1 MAKKNLK
8 VKVDTINGLYKP
20 EGTIKQLDS
29 VFFNIEV
36 TEEGEKKD
44 LTGQTIKLF
53 ARKSDGKMVE
63 QSSGISITNAEQG
76 ELTIDLL
83 NAAVQAPGYVYF
95 ELEISDSDGIIST
108 ADFVYKVMPKVG
120 SDEAIESTNEVSTLK
135 EIEVYVAQ
143 AKQEIKEFKAL
154 QNEMLKVNNTINT
167 QEALRKEAEDERI
180 QAEKSRIE
188 AEKKREETLN
198 EFYEDFAKLKD
209 NVENLFNKD
218 DVEIEKGKF
227 INVNGGIS
235 SAAGYN
241 ISGFIAANPNDVFT
255 HKFNSKLSG
264 KDATFIY
271 YDNLKTKLG
280 HAAGQLLDDESS
292 CKICMPDNA
301 EIKYFRVTFTDEQ
314 RESFMIIRDEK
325 YTENYIEFGKIKLS
339 NDILFN
345 SFQED
350 SVKKLAV
357 LAIKETPIKPD
368 QTEFFEISKNL
379 FNKDDVEIEKGKFI
393 NVNGGISSAAGYN
406 ISGFIE
412 VEEHQAYI
420 YKFNS
425 SQFGNNSTYL
435 YYRENGDLL
444 GYAKGVISEK
454 GLTCSL
460 IAPVGAKK
468 IKINFMEIDRN
479 SLMFVKGDAYPNS
492 YESFDN
498 IKFSENIGLNDKQKD
513 EVRGLGSDNPLSGKV
528 IALNGDSICYG
539 AGFKG
544 GYGKIIADRNNM
556 IYENIAVSGGTIATN
571 TTDTNTGKN
580 RHWISSTISN
590 MREDADYV
598 VLEGGVND
606 ASSHVAIGEITTGYS
621 SPLDNTTFCGAL
633 ESTLKQALE
642 RFPGKKIGFIIV
654 HKMCSEFNSSEG
666 ENYYHKAI
674 QILEKW
680 GVPYLDL
687 NTKCPPL
694 NYIPNFKKTY
704 THNGDGWHPNEEGY
718 KKYYCDKIESFLIS
732 L

>member
-1 MAKKNLK
+1 MAKKDIKFTL
-8 VKVDTINGLYKP
+8 DTIDSRYSP
-20 EGTIKQLDS
+20 VGTVKQLDS
-29 VFFNIEV
+29 VFFYIKITENGV
-36 TEEGEKKD
+36 TKD

-53 ARKSDGKMVE
+53 AIKEDKKIVE
-63 QSSGISITNAEQG
+63 QTTKINITNQSEG
-76 ELTIDLL
+76 LVEIELL
-83 NAAVQAPGYVYF
+83 NAAIQVHGFTYF
-95 ELEISDSDGIIST
+95 ELEISDSNGIIST
-108 ADFVYKVMPKVG
+108 ADFILRVNKRVG
-120 SDEAIESTNEVSTLK
+120 SPEAIESTNEVSTLK

-209 NVENLFNKD
+209 NVE
-218 DVEIEKGKF
+218 
-227 INVNGGIS
+227 
-235 SAAGYN
+235 
-241 ISGFIAANPNDVFT
+241 
-255 HKFNSKLSG
+255 
-264 KDATFIY
+264 
-271 YDNLKTKLG
+271 
-280 HAAGQLLDDESS
+280 
-292 CKICMPDNA
+292 
-301 EIKYFRVTFTDEQ
+301 
-314 RESFMIIRDEK
+314 
-325 YTENYIEFGKIKLS
+325 
-339 NDILFN
+339 
-345 SFQED
+345 
-350 SVKKLAV
+350 
-357 LAIKETPIKPD
+357 
-368 QTEFFEISKNL
+368 NL

-694 NYIPNFKKTY
+694 NYIPNLKKTY

>member
-1 MAKKNLK
+1 MAKKDIKFTL
-8 VKVDTINGLYKP
+8 DTIDSRYSP
-20 EGTIKQLDS
+20 VGTVKQLDS
-29 VFFNIEV
+29 VFFYIKITENGV
-36 TEEGEKKD
+36 TKD

-53 ARKSDGKMVE
+53 AIKEDKKIVE
-63 QSSGISITNAEQG
+63 QTTKINITNQSEG
-76 ELTIDLL
+76 LVEIELL
-83 NAAVQAPGYVYF
+83 NAAIQVHGFTYF
-95 ELEISDSDGIIST
+95 ELEISDSNGIIST
-108 ADFVYKVMPKVG
+108 ADFILRVNKRVG
-120 SDEAIESTNEVSTLK
+120 SPEAIESTNEVSTLK

-143 AKQEIKEFKAL
+143 AKQEIKEFKVL

-209 NVENLFNKD
+209 NVE
-218 DVEIEKGKF
+218 
-227 INVNGGIS
+227 
-235 SAAGYN
+235 
-241 ISGFIAANPNDVFT
+241 
-255 HKFNSKLSG
+255 
-264 KDATFIY
+264 
-271 YDNLKTKLG
+271 
-280 HAAGQLLDDESS
+280 
-292 CKICMPDNA
+292 
-301 EIKYFRVTFTDEQ
+301 
-314 RESFMIIRDEK
+314 
-325 YTENYIEFGKIKLS
+325 
-339 NDILFN
+339 
-345 SFQED
+345 
-350 SVKKLAV
+350 
-357 LAIKETPIKPD
+357 
-368 QTEFFEISKNL
+368 NL

-694 NYIPNFKKTY
+694 NYIPNLKKTY

>member
-1 MAKKNLK
+1 MAKKDIKFTL
-8 VKVDTINGLYKP
+8 DTIYSRYSP
-20 EGTIKQLDS
+20 VGTVKQLDS
-29 VFFNIEV
+29 VFFYIKITENGV
-36 TEEGEKKD
+36 TKD

-53 ARKSDGKMVE
+53 AIKEDKKIVE
-63 QSSGISITNAEQG
+63 QTTKINITNQSEG
-76 ELTIDLL
+76 LVEIELL
-83 NAAVQAPGYVYF
+83 NAAIQVHGFTYF
-95 ELEISDSDGIIST
+95 ELEISDSNGIIST
-108 ADFVYKVMPKVG
+108 ADFILRVNKRVG
-120 SDEAIESTNEVSTLK
+120 SPEAIESTNEVSTLK

-235 SAAGYN
+235 SATGYN

-271 YDNLKTKLG
+271 YNNLKTKLG

-314 RESFMIIRDEK
+314 RESFMIIRGEK

-368 QTEFFEISKNL
+368 QTNFFEVSKNL

-393 NVNGGISSAAGYN
+393 NVNGGISSAVGYN

-412 VEEHQAYI
+412 VEEHQGYI

-425 SQFGNNSTYL
+425 SQLGNNSTYL

-444 GYAKGVISEK
+444 GYAKGVISEN

-468 IKINFMEIDRN
+468 IKINFMEIDKN
-479 SLMFVKGDAYPNS
+479 SLMFVRGSSYPS
-492 YESFDN
+492 GYEEYGT
-498 IKFSENIGLNDKQKD
+498 IKLTESIGLNDKQK
-513 EVRGLGSDNPLSGKV
+513 EEIKNISPTNPLYGK
-528 IALNGDSICYG
+528 IITANGDSICYG
-539 AGFKG
+539 AGFTG
-544 GYGKIIADRNNM
+544 GFVKIIAEKNGM
-556 IYENIAVSGGTIATN
+556 TYQNIAVNGATVTAGTVDSN
-571 TTDTNTGKN
+571 TSEN
-580 RHWISSTISN
+580 RHWICRTISN
-590 MREDADYV
+590 MREDADYCL
-598 VLEGGVND
+598 LEGSVND
-606 ASSHVAIGEITTGYS
+606 IGDNVTFGSITDTMAAS
-621 SPLDNTTFCGAL
+621 LDDTTFCGAF
-633 ESTLKQALE
+633 ESMLKQATL
-642 RFPGKKIGFIIV
+642 RFKGKKIGFILV
-654 HKMCSEFNSSEG
+654 HRMFNLDHDYHTKYYPAILKMC
-666 ENYYHKAI
+666 
-674 QILEKW
+674 EKW
-680 GVPYLDL
+680 GVPLCNLYTTVPSLNLINDL
-687 NTKCPPL
+687 KQLYTK
-694 NYIPNFKKTY
+694 NA
-704 THNGDGWHPNEEGY
+704 DGWHPNEEGY
-718 KKYYCDKIESFLIS
+718 RKYYCDKIEQFLIS